1 MGTTM
6 PTKLVDFKPQKLI
19 SKDKPRSIDKRP
31 QVVEYGPQTDVV
43 ENTEYNV

>member
-1 MGTTM
+1 M
-6 PTKLVDFKPQKLI
+6 PTKLVDFKPQKPI

-31 QVVEYGPQTDVV
+31 QVVEYGPKTDVV